1 MTFSHGSG
9 SGSSGSGSGSGS
21 SGSGD
26 ADRDTLRRAS
36 LKVALRISAGVAVLV
51 LVLLAAATVFLM
63 NKLAHPTPPDATA
76 GKAYTYL
83 DSKDLIEGM
92 ILAGLAGIVL
102 AGVVGWISAR
112 SAIRPL
118 GDALARQRRFVQDA
132 SHELRTPL
140 AILDTRIQLAQ
151 RKAEPGSE
159 PAQALAKIRDDTATL
174 TGIVN
179 ELLLAATGSPGSAGS
194 DVEPVDVAEVARE
207 VSASLQDLARQQ
219 GVSCIFSGGP
229 GGAGAGGA
237 AARVRVDP
245 GSLRRAVLA
254 LADNA
259 LAHTPSGG
267 SITISTGVEGSR
279 AVVLVTDTGTGITGV
294 DPDRIFDRFVRAPG
308 RAPGRSPGRSPEAG
322 EPAGRRS
329 FGIGLALVRDIATA
343 AGGTVEVV
351 RTGPDGTTMRLA
363 LPLARG

>member
-1 MTFSHGSG
+1 MTSG
-9 SGSSGSGSGSGS
+9 P
-21 SGSGD
+21 
-26 ADRDTLRRAS
+26 ADPDRETLRRAS

-63 NKLAHPTPPDATA
+63 NKLAHPSVPSSP
-76 GKAYTYL
+76 AYTYL
-83 DSKDLIEGM
+83 DSRDLIEGM

-102 AGVVGWISAR
+102 AGVVGWVSAR

-118 GDALARQRRFVQDA
+118 GEALARQRRFVQDA

-159 PAQALAKIRDDTATL
+159 SAQALARIREDTATL

-179 ELLLAATGSPGSAGS
+179 ELLLAATASAPSAGA
-194 DVEPVDVAEVARE
+194 EPADAASASRS
-207 VSASLQDLARQQ
+207 VSESLQDLARQQ
-219 GVSCIFSGGP
+219 GVSVEFSSGGP
-229 GGAGAGGA
+229 AM
-237 AARVRVDP
+237 VRVDS

-267 SITISTGVEGSR
+267 RVAISCSVEGSR
-279 AVVLVTDTGTGITGV
+279 AVILVADTGSGITGV
-294 DPDRIFDRFVRAPG
+294 DPGRIFDRFVRAPG
-308 RAPGRSPGRSPEAG
+308 LDGDG
-322 EPAGRRS
+322 GRRS

-343 AGGTVEVV
+343 AGGTVEVA
-351 RTGPDGTTMRLA
+351 RTGPGGTTMRLA
-363 LPLARG
+363 LPLALPLAPD

>member
-1 MTFSHGSG
+1 MTTGPSTSP
-9 SGSSGSGSGSGS
+9 
-21 SGSGD
+21 GD
-26 ADRDTLRRAS
+26 PDRDTLRRAS
-36 LKVALRISAGVAVLV
+36 LKVALRISAGVAVLF

-63 NKLAHPTPPDATA
+63 NKLAHPSLPSSQAP
-76 GKAYTYL
+76 GSAYTYL

-102 AGVVGWISAR
+102 AGVVGWVSAR

-159 PAQALAKIRDDTATL
+159 PAQALARIREDTATL

-179 ELLLAATGSPGSAGS
+179 ELLLAATASAPSGGES
-194 DVEPVDVAEVARE
+194 FAAADVAAVAE
-207 VSASLQDLARQQ
+207 SVSESLQDLARQQ
-219 GVSCIFSGGP
+219 GVSVEFTGGP
-229 GGAGAGGA
+229 AM
-237 AARVRVDP
+237 VRVDP
-245 GSLRRAVLA
+245 GPLRRAVLA

-267 SITISTGVEGSR
+267 RVAISCSAEGSR
-279 AVVLVTDTGTGITGV
+279 AVILVSDTGSGITGV
-294 DPDRIFDRFVRAPG
+294 DPGRIFDRFVRAPG
-308 RAPGRSPGRSPEAG
+308 LDRG
-322 EPAGRRS
+322 GRRS

-343 AGGTVEVV
+343 AGGTVEVA
-351 RTGPDGTTMRLA
+351 RTGPGGTTMRLA
-363 LPLARG
+363 LPLARD